1 MHSDDN
7 ISISMTLSEEVKCT
21 RSCWGGILYRLCFRG
36 KYHMGQ
42 TLDGVK
48 FLGNGLYFVS
58 CRKSNLEKLVIIFF
72 FNFHFFAFLFWVA
85 NRSLRKKLNL
95 NDVIDSYM
103 IHNSNTF
110 IGSCKNYT
118 LLSDQIF
125 KRHCLN

>member
-1 MHSDDN
+1 
-7 ISISMTLSEEVKCT
+7 
-21 RSCWGGILYRLCFRG
+21 
-36 KYHMGQ
+36 MGQ

-85 NRSLRKKLNL
+85 NRSSRKKLNL

-110 IGSCKNYT
+110 IGSCEN
-118 LLSDQIF
+118 
-125 KRHCLN
+125 